1 MSLLR
6 FLFLLGIA
14 FQWFKSRR
22 PDIISGCIS
31 AAYFLYKSSLPNS
44 LPIYTI
50 IAALSLSTNLKKSK
64 PKYRLCK
71 LNDHNGDLT
80 KWWYIEFYVHNEAT
94 GKVER
99 QRVSGSK
106 LNSLKKPVER
116 YAYAKAEMAS
126 IDENLLNGMVINQ
139 APKVKA
145 EVQRIAADINL
156 LEAIDICI
164 TAKKG
169 QGRSEETI
177 KGYQRIRRYLADYFP
192 KVQKSSIAKI
202 TTEEVIQF
210 FEKLQKERVLDGKT
224 FNNYRSNLSS
234 VFNYFIRLG
243 KIRFNPAVSVERQVE
258 KRGHLHVPY
267 TSEQINQIYDHCRAK
282 GDVQFILFSKILFYC
297 LCRPDEVRN
306 LRVSD
311 INGKKIFFDP
321 ELNKNKRG
329 RWNTLFPSLLKEIE
343 EQKITTY
350 PASFYIFGP
359 NGKPGPEPVGEGRF
373 YKRNLKILEA
383 LGMKGQKHTLYA
395 FKHSGA
401 CAFYMAKFTVRQ
413 IMEIAGHTNESTT
426 YKYLINLGLF
436 SSIDGMEDQAPVI

>member
-1 MSLLR
+1 MR
-6 FLFLLGIA
+6 FLFLAKKLLE
-14 FQWFKSRR
+14 WFESRR
-22 PDIISGCIS
+22 PDIVSGCMSI
-31 AAYFLYKSSLPNS
+31 AYILHKGSLPNS
-44 LPIYTI
+44 LPFLTSL
-50 IAALSLSTNLKKSK
+50 AAISLSSHLKKSK

-71 LNDHNGDLT
+71 LNDHGGDLS
-80 KWWYIEFYVHNEAT
+80 KWWYIEFYVFNDAT

-99 QRVSGSK
+99 QRVSGSR
-106 LNSLKKPVER
+106 LNALKQPFER
-116 YAYAKAEMAS
+116 YSHAKAEMAS
-126 IDENLLNGMVINQ
+126 IDANLLNGMVINQ
-139 APKVKA
+139 APKVKE
-145 EVQRIAADINL
+145 EVQRIASDITL
-156 LEAIDICI
+156 LEAIDVCI

-169 QGRSEETI
+169 QGRAEETI
-177 KGYQRIRRYLADYFP
+177 KGYLRIRKYLADYFP
-192 KVQKSSIAKI
+192 KVNKASISKI

-267 TSEQINQIYDHCRAK
+267 TSEQITQIYNHCREK
-282 GDVQFILFSKILFYC
+282 GDLQFILFSKILFYC

-306 LRVSD
+306 LRISD

-329 RWNTLFPSLLKEIE
+329 RWNTLFPSLLKEIQD
-343 EQKITTY
+343 QKITTY
-350 PASFYIFGP
+350 PATFYIFGP